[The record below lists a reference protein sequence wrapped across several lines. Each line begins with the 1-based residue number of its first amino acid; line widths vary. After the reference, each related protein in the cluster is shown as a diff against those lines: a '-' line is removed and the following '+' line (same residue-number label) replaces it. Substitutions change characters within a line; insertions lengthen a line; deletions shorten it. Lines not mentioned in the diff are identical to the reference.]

1 MKITDV
7 EGIRLRLPEI
17 REIGDGC
24 QDILIIKVHTDEGI
38 VGIGEAHSN
47 AAVSQAILDAP
58 MCSVSSSGLKRL
70 LVGEDPRDIN
80 RLYDRMVK
88 KSVTPGR
95 RGAFMH
101 VISGIEIA
109 LWDILGKS
117 VGLPVH
123 RLLGGTRRDR
133 IAVYASDLS
142 PGTPKAAVALAEKH
156 VKAGYKAVKL
166 GWGQLGGSIK
176 GDAKLVGQVRKAVGP
191 DIDLMLDMGFPVPL
205 DDAMKLGRMLAE
217 HEVFFLEEPLAP
229 DDLPGWAKLTAVSPT
244 PIATGEKETGFRPY
258 ANLIDHGGLRIIQ
271 PDVARTGGI
280 SETLRIANYAEA
292 RSVRVIPHCWSCD
305 VLVAATL
312 HVIAQLKECPYLE
325 FNVMDNPLRTQLMK
339 EPLRPK
345 NGIIAIPD
353 KPGLGIELDE
363 KTVAKYR
370 WAG

>member
-24 QDILIIKVHTDEGI
+24 QDILIIRVHTDAGI

-47 AAVSQAILDAP
+47 ALVSQAILDAP

-109 LWDILGKS
+109 LWDILGKAT
-117 VGLPVH
+117 GQPVH
-123 RLLGGTRRDR
+123 RLLGGKRRDQV
-133 IAVYASDLS
+133 AVYASDLA
-142 PGTPKAAVALAEKH
+142 PATEKDAVALAEKH

-166 GWGQLGGSIK
+166 GWGALGGSPK
-176 GDAKLVGQVRKAVGP
+176 SDARFVGTVRRAVGP
-191 DIDLMLDMGFPVPL
+191 DVDLMLDMGFPVPL
-205 DDAMKLGRMLAE
+205 DDAIKLGRLLAE

-229 DDLPGWAKLTAVSPT
+229 EDLPGWAKLTAVSPT
-244 PIATGEKETGFRPY
+244 PIATGEKETGFREY
-258 ANLIDHGGLRIIQ
+258 ANLIDHGGLRIVQ
-271 PDVARTGGI
+271 PDVARVGGI
-280 SETLRIANYAEA
+280 GEALRIGAYAEA
-292 RSVRVIPHCWSCD
+292 RSTRVIPHCWSCD

-312 HVIAQLKECPYLE
+312 HVIALLRECPYLE
-325 FNVMDNPLRTQLMK
+325 FNVMDNPLRTRLMK
-339 EPLRPK
+339 EPLRPV
-345 NGIIAIPD
+345 NGVIAIPD

-363 KTVAKYR
+363 RTVAQYR
-370 WAG
+370 VG